1 MADSRSAAAPELP
14 TVDEAGLPGLYLSPW
29 HGMWAPRATPKAI
42 VEKLSAAVVD
52 GLSDPAVRQRLSDVG
67 TNIPAREQQTPE
79 ALLAFHKAEIE

>member
-1 MADSRSAAAPELP
+1 
-14 TVDEAGLPGLYLSPW
+14 
-29 HGMWAPRATPKAI
+29 MWAPRATPKAI

-79 ALLAFHKAEIE
+79 ALLAFHKAEIEKWWPIVKAANIKAE